1 MAEGENWL
9 QWLFLW
15 LPHDPCS
22 INALPP
28 KPRNLGS
35 REVRT
40 RPFIYWPWHFL
51 NYSFP
56 VVLNNWTNSINP
68 IDIFTGKLSRSFIF
82 KTREFFLLRERVY
95 FFFYRVVSRISS
107 KVLSNIFSQFF
118 KSLPKNSI
126 LNDRTNSGR
135 HSWLPNRV
143 KISFVLNWKPTES
156 GSWPA
161 VSTKSMRMRA
171 AQFQE
176 P

>member
-28 KPRNLGS
+28 KPCDFGTH
-35 REVRT
+35 EVRT
-40 RPFIYWPWHFL
+40 RPFIYRPWHFL

-56 VVLNNWTNSINP
+56 VVLNNRTNSISP
-68 IDIFTGKLSRSFIF
+68 IDIFTGKLSRNFIF

-95 FFFYRVVSRISS
+95 FFSIGLFLVFPS
-107 KVLSNIFSQFF
+107 KVLYNIFSQFF

-143 KISFVLNWKPTES
+143 KISLVLNWKPTES
-156 GSWPA
+156 GSQPV